1 MRSRVAL
8 AFGEALELD
17 VVSAAGAPPETGA
30 LVVPQDVYLILRDV
44 TAGDEE
50 AAVRTPAQALSE
62 ALRQRPRRRGTI
74 VAGPR
79 RAGTPLVLQAIVYDF
94 EDAPPTR
101 ESFVFEALMAAFE
114 EAGTRGL
121 SSVAVQ
127 PLGTDHGG
135 IAPERFL
142 LLLTQVCYSSV
153 ELGTSLRRV
162 HLLVS
167 SPLELELYERL
178 LREAAG
184 GGRSQ
189 GR

>member
-1 MRSRVAL
+1 MRSRLAL
-8 AFGEALELD
+8 TFGEVLELD

-30 LVVPQDVYLILRDV
+30 VVVPQDVYLILREV
-44 TAGDEE
+44 TAGDQETP
-50 AAVRTPAQALSE
+50 VRTPAQALSE

-74 VAGPR
+74 VPATR
-79 RAGTPLVLQAIVYDF
+79 RDGSPLVLQAIVYDF
-94 EDAPPTR
+94 EDTPPTA
-101 ESFVFEALMAAFE
+101 EAFVFEALMAAFE
-114 EAGTRGL
+114 EAGTRKLG
-121 SSVAVQ
+121 SVAVQ

-135 IAPERFL
+135 IEPDRFL
-142 LLLTQVCYSSV
+142 ALLTQVCYSSV

-184 GGRSQ
+184 ARPA
-189 GR
+189 R